1 MEETLNLDRTTKST
15 NNSMDDLNAEL
26 ADILSDS
33 SSRRLPRERR
43 QRRPTEERQKLLGIA
58 DSQRMQI
65 PLNDSKSNDDSAR
78 RRRDVERRNVPDT
91 RRNLDKSTLRS
102 TDSYSRRREDSE
114 KSINRRDD
122 ISSPRTLVEDK
133 RDIGKGNTSP
143 TTPRRSSLAS
153 TTSGFLSKA
162 VSFKIGALFNENDHT
177 DNATSYTNDSTMPDL
192 TDPATIYSL
201 LSQASLDAEGFPILN
216 PERYQEQKKKLV
228 QITNTFSSLQ
238 NKLSLEFKVKEA
250 TENIL
255 RFNAEDKNQIAEA
268 REQLRRSDRKMN
280 DISKAFSWDS
290 KMVFIKVT
298 VRRVEEAKQ
307 EMSEAPTLKVRPDQ
321 ETKKKLMSAEERVR
335 ELEAQVKVL
344 KSTVSRL
351 EFEQQPLRELAADS
365 QREARKAREDRD
377 AVKQSVKASPDS
389 QPSSLEFNRIKL
401 DYATCKAELT
411 DVKEELAAIKNSQ
424 ANLQMQL
431 EQDQQLIQSKDR
443 TIANLL
449 SELEEATNKV
459 EFSRAGGRLM
469 DNTPGS
475 NASLGRMLG
484 RKNNGENKVAEN
496 ERMNSMMGT
505 QLKEAVLEREKLKLK
520 LEQEIERSKDLE
532 MKLRNAGSRND
543 DDTDQ
548 EDNSFSRS
556 RSIASPR
563 SRRARGM
570 ESIDGNLES
579 KVAELERKLREKG
592 NGLDPI
598 QERQLVD
605 MQRNIENYLGINRS
619 DFKISNLNDKLGMLI
634 ENNQIL
640 ERKLKNSETEL
651 AILEDTVTN
660 LKTKSNRALENNMKS
675 SGMDELKRL
684 ELEYKDLSN
693 AYVDAERKLASM
705 AELKKLSDQ
714 QATKISKFQT
724 DRDTDFKLHEAQM
737 EDLRTSMKN
746 ELQKVKDKHESEVSR
761 LKDDH
766 ERSIQHFRDQTGR
779 ENDDR
784 TKKQTREME
793 NTRAMWEEEAKQ
805 SLEKKI
811 KLLSEQHKSE
821 LEEVAALADLEKTRF
836 KSSFQKEQIESKA
849 RLEQA
854 EEALVLA
861 RQQFFIEKEKIQ
873 EQVEVLEK
881 DITVLNQK
889 AKTAA
894 DDWSGKKLDY
904 ENIIDSLHD
913 EIDQFQQQIQDVN
926 RKLEIKSR
934 ELLEIQ
940 GIQEIEVKKIKSDYE
955 AEISNLSSR
964 ISELENSENELQ
976 RSLQE
981 NNAKLQNSQG
991 DTEQIKADFEAQKA
1005 KLLKDIDRA
1014 QDAVGDTT
1022 DQLERVQR
1030 LLRDVNGDVDRYRK
1044 LADSRDEELITVKRQ
1059 LRQKEKELTEGVKSG
1074 SSESS
1079 NVRKILD
1086 QKDTELD
1093 NCRAE
1098 IRSLNGEIATLNR
1111 KLEVKDREIEEAKSQ
1126 MRRNAGADQDE
1137 QTQELNRMQVMLLE
1151 LKTTRV
1157 DLLEQLDDAQ
1167 HEAEMLRNELKAL
1180 KAQ

>member
-1 MEETLNLDRTTKST
+1 MSVSASENKSID
-15 NNSMDDLNAEL
+15 N
-26 ADILSDS
+26 
-33 SSRRLPRERR
+33 
-43 QRRPTEERQKLLGIA
+43 
-58 DSQRMQI
+58 
-65 PLNDSKSNDDSAR
+65 SAR
-78 RRRDVERRNVPDT
+78 RRREDRRNVSDSP
-91 RRNLDKSTLRS
+91 RNLDRS
-102 TDSYSRRREDSE
+102 TMRSADSNSRRRDDSE
-114 KSINRRDD
+114 RMTSRRDD
-122 ISSPRTLVEDK
+122 ISSPRTLVEE
-133 RDIGKGNTSP
+133 RREISSGKVSP
-143 TTPRRSSLAS
+143 TTPRRGSLAS

-162 VSFKIGALFNENDHT
+162 VSFKIGALFNDHDQT

-201 LSQASLDAEGFPILN
+201 LSQASVDAEGFPILN
-216 PERYQEQKKKLV
+216 PERYQEQKKRLV

-250 TENIL
+250 TENII
-255 RFNAEDKNQIAEA
+255 RFNADDKNQIAEA

-280 DISKAFSWDS
+280 EISKAR
-290 KMVFIKVT
+290 K
-298 VRRVEEAKQ
+298 VEEVKQ

-321 ETKKKLMSAEERVR
+321 EAKKKLASAEERVR

-351 EFEQQPLRELAADS
+351 EFEQEPLRELAADS

-377 AVKQSVKASPDS
+377 AVKQSVKSTSGS

-411 DVKEELAAIKNSQ
+411 DVKEELAALKNSQ
-424 ANLQMQL
+424 ANLQIQL

-459 EFSRAGGRLM
+459 EISRAGGRLM

-475 NASLGRMLG
+475 NASLSRMLG
-484 RKNNGENKVAEN
+484 RKNNGDKKQAEN
-496 ERMNSMMGT
+496 EQMNSMMGA

-520 LEQEIERSKDLE
+520 LEQEIEKSKDLE
-532 MKLRNAGSRND
+532 MKLRSSRND

-556 RSIASPR
+556 RGVTSPR
-563 SRRARGM
+563 SRRGRGM
-570 ESIDGNLES
+570 DNSDRNLEA

-592 NGLDPI
+592 PGLDPI

-605 MQRNIENYLGINRS
+605 MQRNIEDFLGINRS

-660 LKTKSNRALENNMKS
+660 LKTKSNREMENTMRS
-675 SGMDELKRL
+675 SGKQTEELRRL
-684 ELEYKDLSN
+684 EMEYKDLSN
-693 AYVDAERKLASM
+693 AYADAQRKLASL
-705 AELKKLSDQ
+705 AELKALTDQ
-714 QATKISKFQT
+714 QAAKISKFQT

-737 EDLRTSMKN
+737 EDLRTSMKT
-746 ELQKVKDKHESEVSR
+746 ELQKLKDKYESEISR

-766 ERSIQHFRDQTGR
+766 ERSIQHFREQISR
-779 ENDDR
+779 ENDDKA
-784 TKKQTREME
+784 KKQNRELE
-793 NTRAMWEEEAKQ
+793 TAKALWQEEANQ
-805 SLEKKI
+805 ILEKKM
-811 KLLSEQHKSE
+811 KLLAEQHKSE

-854 EEALVLA
+854 EEALVVA
-861 RQQFFIEKEKIQ
+861 RQQFFTEKEKIQ

-881 DITVLNQK
+881 EIALMNQK
-889 AKTAA
+889 AKVVAEEWNT
-894 DDWSGKKLDY
+894 KKLDY
-904 ENIIDSLHD
+904 ENIIDNLHD
-913 EIDQFQQQIQDVN
+913 EIDQFQQLIQDGN

-940 GIQEIEVKKIKSDYE
+940 GIHEIEVKKIRTDYE
-955 AEISNLSSR
+955 AEMSNLKAS
-964 ISELENSENELQ
+964 ILELENNEKGLE
-976 RSLQE
+976 RLLEE

-991 DTEQIKADFEAQKA
+991 DIEQIKAEFEQQKT
-1005 KLLKDIDRA
+1005 KLLKDLDRA

-1059 LRQKEKELTEGVKSG
+1059 LRQKEKELTEGVMSG

-1086 QKDTELD
+1086 QKDIELD
-1093 NCRAE
+1093 NCKSE

-1126 MRRNAGADQDE
+1126 MRRTAGADQDE
-1137 QTQELNRMQVMLLE
+1137 QAQELNRMQVMLLE

-1180 KAQ
+1180 KGQ